1 MSLALGLAGVSEGG
15 GGGGASTGIASSWA
29 MVSLSK
35 GSAGCSTGLGIG
47 GRRSEACNAGRG
59 GATGRRLMSSGR
71 SRLPWKASESA
82 KAIIRR
88 DGMSAVLCNKIRY
101 SILSGVLMLEEVF
114 DAVDDFWR

>member
-1 MSLALGLAGVSEGG
+1 MSFALGFAGAGG
-15 GGGGASTGIASSWA
+15 GFSSGDVFSGASDVI
-29 MVSLSK
+29 VSFSK
-35 GSAGCSTGLGIG
+35 GSAACSTGSGIG
-47 GRRSEACNAGRG
+47 GRRSNACNAGRG

-101 SILSGVLMLEEVF
+101 SIVSGVLMLEEVF